1 MKKLCALAAMA
12 LLTGCEGISVA
23 DAYVKADQLTYD
35 VIAPSYRAY
44 VEADEK
50 LDAPSKA
57 SRMRLLDSWKMRL
70 EANTKE
76 KN

>member
-1 MKKLCALAAMA
+1 MRKLCALAALA

-35 VIAPSYRAY
+35 AIAPGYRAY

-57 SRMRLLDSWKMRL
+57 SRMRLLETWKLRID
-70 EANTKE
+70 ANTKT
-76 KN
+76 K